1 MNDAFA
7 LAGRASS
14 LHHPQ
19 GVALGYVLLPL
30 QGEALNTE
38 MRKHGGMR
46 YGGAETRRR
55 GDTEVWRYGGKYY
68 VFEDT
73 ESFLELRDSVTL
85 CLF

>member
-38 MRKHGGMR
+38 MRKHGGM
-46 YGGAETRRR
+46 EIRRR
-55 GDTEVWRYGGKYY
+55 GDTEENIMFSKIRR
-68 VFEDT
+68 VF
-73 ESFLELRDSVTL
+73 
-85 CLF
+85 

>member
-1 MNDAFA
+1 MM
-7 LAGRASS
+7 LLPLQGV
-14 LHHPQ
+14 LHRCTIPQ
-19 GVALGYVLLPL
+19 GGALGYELLPL

-38 MRKHGGMR
+38 MRKHGGM
-46 YGGAETRRR
+46 ETRRR

-73 ESFLELRDSVTL
+73 ESFLELCDSVTL

>member
-1 MNDAFA
+1 MM
-7 LAGRASS
+7 LLPLQGVPRRCTI
-14 LHHPQ
+14 PQ
-19 GVALGYVLLPL
+19 GVALGYELLPL

-38 MRKHGGMR
+38 MRKHGGM
-46 YGGAETRRR
+46 ETRRC

>member
-1 MNDAFA
+1 MM
-7 LAGRASS
+7 LLPLQGVPRRCTI
-14 LHHPQ
+14 PQ
-19 GVALGYVLLPL
+19 GVALGYELLPL

-38 MRKHGGMR
+38 VRRH
-46 YGGAETRRR
+46 GGAETRRR
-55 GDTEVWRYGGKYY
+55 GDTEARRYGGKYY